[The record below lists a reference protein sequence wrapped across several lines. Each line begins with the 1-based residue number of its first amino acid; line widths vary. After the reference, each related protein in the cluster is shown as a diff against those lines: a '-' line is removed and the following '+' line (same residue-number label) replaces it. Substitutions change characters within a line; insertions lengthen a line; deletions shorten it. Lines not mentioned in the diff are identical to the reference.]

1 MSPDD
6 SLHDLLQIDV
16 PGISS
21 PEEEEDR
28 SRDVDLLNS
37 LRIASPCDAS
47 WGDMAGDDLVRFCQH
62 CRKNVY
68 NLSGM
73 SRRHAADFV
82 RQAEDRHCIRFYR
95 RRDGTVL
102 TDDCPIGWR
111 AARRWLLARMAS
123 AFGFLGIGLGVRAVM
138 RSVLERSLASE
149 ADGPSGRGSYLIGGP
164 PGGPITPPSRPA
176 VHLGKVN
183 LGIIVAPYREATPRR
198 QHHRRRPRHGRRR

>member
-16 PGISS
+16 PGVAS
-21 PEEEEDR
+21 PEEDEDR
-28 SRDVDLLNS
+28 SSNVDLLNR

-47 WGDMAGDDLVRFCQH
+47 WDAMEGDDMVRFCQH

-68 NLSGM
+68 NLSAM
-73 SRRHAADFV
+73 SRKDAAAFV
-82 RQAEDRHCIRFYR
+82 QEAEDRLCIRFYR

-149 ADGPSGRGSYLIGGP
+149 VDRPSGSGSYLMGGP
-164 PGGPITPPSRPA
+164 PGGPITPPSDAA
-176 VHLGKVN
+176 VLQGQFQR
-183 LGIIVAPYREATPRR
+183 LILIAPYREGTPRR
-198 QHHRRRPRHGRRR
+198 RRHRRRARHGRRR